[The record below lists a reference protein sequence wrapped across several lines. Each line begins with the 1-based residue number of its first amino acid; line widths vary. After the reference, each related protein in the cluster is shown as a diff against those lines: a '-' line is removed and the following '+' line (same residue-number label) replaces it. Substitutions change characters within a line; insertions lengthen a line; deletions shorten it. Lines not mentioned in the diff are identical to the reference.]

1 MTHRGP
7 LDPAHLPA
15 GLSTR
20 QRRIKRAFDLACAVP
35 GLIVLSPLLSAAI
48 VAATISTRQFGLF
61 AQERIGQYGET
72 FKVYKIRSMRDSRH
86 ITTTVTASGDPRIT
100 PFGRRLRATKI
111 DELPNLLNVVLG
123 HMSLVGPRP
132 DVPGWA
138 DQLQGPDRVVLTL
151 KPGITGPASLA
162 FRDEEE
168 LLAAADDP
176 EAYNRDIIWPE
187 KVRLNKQYVQ
197 NWNVRG
203 DLAFIFRTV
212 GVGGLGW
219 QSDTVDGE

>member
-1 MTHRGP
+1 MTPRGP
-7 LDPAHLPA
+7 LDPTSLPA
-15 GLSTR
+15 GLTR
-20 QRRIKRAFDLACAVP
+20 SQQRRKRAFDLLCSVP
-35 GLIVLSPLLSAAI
+35 GLIVLAPVLA
-48 VAATISTRQFGLF
+48 AATAAATVSTRQFGIF
-61 AQERIGQYGET
+61 TQQRVGQYGET

-162 FRDEEE
+162 FRDEED
-168 LLAAADDP
+168 LLASAQNP
-176 EAYNRDIIWPE
+176 EAYNRDVIWPE
-187 KVRLNKQYVQ
+187 KVRLNAEYVR
-197 NWNVRG
+197 NWSLLDDLLIIVRT
-203 DLAFIFRTV
+203 LAP
-212 GVGGLGW
+212 
-219 QSDTVDGE
+219 

>member
-7 LDPAHLPA
+7 LDPTSLPA
-15 GLSTR
+15 GLTR
-20 QRRIKRAFDLACAVP
+20 SQQRRKRAFDLLCSVP
-35 GLIVLSPLLSAAI
+35 GLIVLAPVLA
-48 VAATISTRQFGLF
+48 AATAAATVSTRQFGIF
-61 AQERIGQYGET
+61 TQQRVGQYGET

-162 FRDEEE
+162 FRDEED
-168 LLAAADDP
+168 LLASAQNP
-176 EAYNRDIIWPE
+176 EAYNRDVIWPE
-187 KVRLNKQYVQ
+187 KVRLNAEYVR
-197 NWNVRG
+197 NWSLLDDLLIIVRT
-203 DLAFIFRTV
+203 LAP
-212 GVGGLGW
+212 
-219 QSDTVDGE
+219 

>member
-7 LDPAHLPA
+7 LDPTSLPA
-15 GLSTR
+15 GLTR
-20 QRRIKRAFDLACAVP
+20 SQQRRKRAFDLLCSVP
-35 GLIVLSPLLSAAI
+35 GLIVLAPVLA
-48 VAATISTRQFGLF
+48 AATAAATVSTRQFGIF
-61 AQERIGQYGET
+61 TQQRVGQYGET

-111 DELPNLLNVVLG
+111 DELPNLVNVVLG

-162 FRDEEE
+162 FKDEEQI
-168 LLAAADDP
+168 LARQPDP
-176 EAYNRDIIWPE
+176 ASYNRDVIWPE
-187 KVRLNKQYVQ
+187 KVRLNREYASS
-197 NWNVRG
+197 WSLMEDIAMIMATIRPVRQR
-203 DLAFIFRTV
+203 DDASLAT
-212 GVGGLGW
+212 
-219 QSDTVDGE
+219 